1 MSGQISGYLRVLVAV
16 SGVVASACSGGSAP
30 TAPTASPAGARAV
43 VAKERASV
51 PAEAGPTWGPET
63 PYFNL
68 EVILRGENG
77 GFGHV
82 RFRQP
87 NDDVL
92 IIHLDTWLR
101 DLRPLTSYVLQRATD
116 PTLDGVCTG
125 TNWLTL
131 GKGATPQAITTDEH
145 GTGAEELFRDLSA
158 FPVGATF
165 DIRFRVLELA
175 SSAVVLSSK
184 CYQFTISQ

>member
-1 MSGQISGYLRVLVAV
+1 MSGQISAYLRVLVAF
-16 SGVVASACSGGSAP
+16 SGVFAAGCSGGSAP
-30 TAPTASPAGARAV
+30 TAPTGSPAGPPAL
-43 VAKERASV
+43 VAERSASV
-51 PAEAGPTWGPET
+51 RAEPGPGWGPET

-68 EVILRGENG
+68 EVILRGEDG

-82 RFRQP
+82 KFRQP
-87 NDDVL
+87 NDDAL
-92 IIHLDTWLR
+92 TIHLDTWLR

-116 PTLDGVCTG
+116 TTLDGVCTG

-131 GKGATPQAITTDEH
+131 GKGATPQAITTNED
-145 GTGAEELFRDLSA
+145 GIGAEALFRDVSA
-158 FPVGATF
+158 FPLGSTF

-175 SSAVVLSSK
+175 SSAVVLSSE